1 MKKSDKFVVT
11 GHATYVP
18 AQSDIETEKF
28 VWSYE
33 VKIENQSDE
42 VVQLLNRRWRIID
55 MTGKIEEI
63 QGVGVIGMQPL
74 IKPGKTFTYS
84 SYCQLMTPQ
93 GTMGGEYEMQNLEE
107 EHFLIEIPRF
117 ILSAPASVTKGYK
130 SILH

>member
-1 MKKSDKFVVT
+1 MKKSDQFVVV
-11 GHATYVP
+11 GHASYVP
-18 AQSDIETEKF
+18 AQSDIEAEKF

-33 VKIENQSDE
+33 IKIENNGDE
-42 VVQLLNRRWRIID
+42 IVQLLNRRWRIID

-63 QGVGVIGMQPL
+63 QGVGVIGLQPI

-84 SYCQLMTPQ
+84 SYCQLVTPQ